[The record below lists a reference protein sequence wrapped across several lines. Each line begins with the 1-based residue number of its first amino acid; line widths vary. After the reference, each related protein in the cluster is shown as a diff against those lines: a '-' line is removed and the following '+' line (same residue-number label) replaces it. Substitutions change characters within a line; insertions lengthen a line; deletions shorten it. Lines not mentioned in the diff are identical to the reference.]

1 MKGQM
6 LGSRSLE
13 DDISL
18 AHSVYANSLQSEV
31 SRRKNA
37 AGLGGPHLMVHI
49 QRVSFVLPVVA
60 VGSVLT
66 SCVPLLGPLAPLGLS
81 FFLRQVTV

>member
-1 MKGQM
+1 MQ
-6 LGSRSLE
+6 R
-13 DDISL
+13 DW
-18 AHSVYANSLQSEV
+18 
-31 SRRKNA
+31 
-37 AGLGGPHLMVHI
+37 GGPHLMVHG

-66 SCVPLLGPLAPLGLS
+66 SCAPLLGPLAPLGLS